1 MSVVM
6 LMVMGQT
13 SVLWLNAIMLWS
25 PGVTKGGVAL
35 GLGGWWAPS
44 RCAVC
49 SAAGGLV
56 CADSKQRLGGT
67 GLDWYCS
74 IQGCRCCQWCPGD
87 VVFSRMSCPC
97 CFAPQSWVQM
107 YTACKMGTA
116 AVSRETQL
124 PCLRHSTHR
133 SITIF
138 VPHSR
143 KRCAA
148 SYTFLLYI
156 VCIART
162 SQTSATVRR
171 PSIVWQSTR
180 SCSHTDCLAFCQHTP
195 CGTTVCC
202 FLSFHATQSSW
213 TIAALPQALSEANLA
228 LKG

>member
-1 MSVVM
+1 VWESGLSAAHCQGCLKAIDMSVVM

-124 PCLRHSTHR
+124 HAFVTRPTAR
-133 SITIF
+133 S
-138 VPHSR
+138 
-143 KRCAA
+143 
-148 SYTFLLYI
+148 
-156 VCIART
+156 
-162 SQTSATVRR
+162 
-171 PSIVWQSTR
+171 R
-180 SCSHTDCLAFCQHTP
+180 S
-195 CGTTVCC
+195 
-202 FLSFHATQSSW
+202 SFHTA
-213 TIAALPQALSEANLA
+213 E
-228 LKG
+228 KGVQHRIRFCYTLYV